1 MVVVFLALTSIYA
14 YYKVGSFALLGLTA
28 AVFVINKAARYK
40 MDHDRKKKALPSDKV
55 DPYSTDIN
63 IITFLILVAIFIHS
77 MYRMLTFGVTA

>member
-1 MVVVFLALTSIYA
+1 MVVVFLTLTSVYA
-14 YYKVGSFALLGLTA
+14 YYKADSFALIGFTA
-28 AVFVINKAARYK
+28 AVFIINKVARYK

-63 IITFLILVAIFIHS
+63 IITFLILVVIFIHS